1 MDLLVDNTKP
11 SGIFVI
17 RFSYLMENI
26 MAKVRIPKRMQ
37 SIPKPPEPCIAC
49 SGSGYYDHNGSPP
62 CAACNGTGLDDPEGD

>member
-1 MDLLVDNTKP
+1 
-11 SGIFVI
+11 
-17 RFSYLMENI
+17 

-49 SGSGYYDHNGSPP
+49 SGSGYYDDNGSPP